1 MKRKI
6 FIIGFFIMGVFTG
19 CQLDITPTA
28 KVEGLLSE
36 YQMLDKD
43 ISISYIDLSNDN
55 NIIDEY
61 KDRYEDLIRRQY
73 RNMSYE
79 IKDEEI
85 DGENAIV
92 TAQIEVIDYQKVL
105 DQYNNDFNENEY
117 HDKILEKLEEA
128 KDKIT
133 YTIEFNVIMNENG
146 NWKVKQLSQEE
157 KGKLLGINN
166 D

>member
-1 MKRKI
+1 
-6 FIIGFFIMGVFTG
+6 MGILTG
-19 CQLDITPTA
+19 CQLDNTPTA

-43 ISISYIDLSNDN
+43 ISISYIDLSNDV
-55 NIIDEY
+55 NISNEY
-61 KDRYEDLIRRQY
+61 KERYEDLIRSQY

-79 IKDEEI
+79 IKEEEI
-85 DGENAIV
+85 DGENAVV

-117 HDKILEKLEEA
+117 HEKVLEKLEKA

-133 YTIEFNVIMNENG
+133 YSIKFNVIMNENG
-146 NWKVKQLSQEE
+146 NWQVEELSQEE